1 MEISSLLERA
11 LNIRSFYHKILASN
25 IANVETPGYKEKDID
40 FEAELRK
47 SLGESTT
54 SIEVREKSN
63 PDGVDG
69 IDGNSVN
76 MEDQIVKLTENTM
89 MFNAFV
95 QLINKKF
102 SMMRFVINEGRR

>member
-1 MEISSLLERA
+1 MEISALLEKA
-11 LNIRSFYHKILASN
+11 LNIRGLYHKILASN
-25 IANVETPGYKEKDID
+25 IANIETPGYKEKDID
-40 FEAELRK
+40 FKAELER
-47 SLGESTT
+47 SVRGGIGE
-54 SIEVREKSN
+54 IEVREKRD
-63 PDGVDG
+63 PGGIDG

-102 SMMRFVINEGRR
+102 SMMKYVINDGRG